1 MADTHKK
8 KFNFKLFFR
17 STLLFVL
24 IGVVG
29 VALITAAKNG
39 WDFISKPQ
47 FEDDDDV
54 VQYESLDP
62 VDKKSGKLTML
73 LAGTDAGGSRT
84 DTIMVAVYH
93 LDEGKVDILSIPRD
107 TRVLIN
113 GKYRKINSANVYGGT
128 DLLIQTI
135 RDTFGIG
142 INYYAVITNTGFVE
156 VIDALGGVDFD
167 EPHDMDY
174 DDPVQDLHIHLKKGM
189 QHLDGKQAEG
199 VVRWRKNNTGSSGG
213 DVPRVK
219 TQQAFIKALVEQK
232 LTLSNI
238 GKIDE
243 IYKVLSEHLNTNVTI
258 KDVLGLVPNLKEL
271 DTNNVN
277 MYLLPG
283 DGKTISGASFFLY
296 EQEEA
301 QRIIREDMGL
311 TNAVVK
317 PCNTGK

>member
-1 MADTHKK
+1 MADTHNKG
-8 KFNFKLFFR
+8 FNFKLFFR

-24 IGVVG
+24 IGVVA
-29 VALITAAKNG
+29 VALVTAAKNG
-39 WDFISKPQ
+39 WDFINKPQ
-47 FEDDDDV
+47 FGDEDDV
-54 VQYESLDP
+54 VQYENLEP
-62 VDKKSGKLTML
+62 VDKKSGKITML

-93 LDEGKVDILSIPRD
+93 LDEGKIDILSIPRD

-156 VIDALGGVDFD
+156 VIDALDGVDFYV
-167 EPHDMDY
+167 PHDMNY
-174 DDPVQDLHIHLKKGM
+174 DDPVQNLHIHLKEGM

-213 DVPRVK
+213 DIPRVK
-219 TQQAFIKALVEQK
+219 TQQDFIKALIEQK

-238 GKIDE
+238 NKIGDL
-243 IYKVLSEHLNTNVTI
+243 YKVLTEHLNTNVTI
-258 KDVLGLVPNLKEL
+258 KDALGLVPNLQEFN
-271 DTNNVN
+271 TENVN
-277 MYLLPG
+277 MYQLPG

-311 TNAVVK
+311 ADAVVK

>member
-1 MADTHKK
+1 MAKANK
-8 KFNFKLFFR
+8 SRFNFKLFFR

-24 IGVVG
+24 IGIVG
-29 VALITAAKNG
+29 IGIFSAAKNG
-39 WDFISKPQ
+39 WDFISQPQ
-47 FEDDDDV
+47 FTDEGDV
-54 VQYESLDP
+54 VQYESLEP
-62 VDKKSGKLTML
+62 VDMDSGKITIL

-84 DTIMVAVYH
+84 DTIMVGVYH
-93 LDEGKVDILSIPRD
+93 FEEGRIDMLSIPRD

-156 VIDALGGVDFD
+156 VIDALGGVDFYV
-167 EPHDMDY
+167 PHDMDY
-174 DDPVQDLHIHLKKGM
+174 DDPTQDLHIHLKEGM

-213 DVPRVK
+213 DIPRVQ
-219 TQQAFIKALVEQK
+219 TQQDFMKALIEQK

-238 GKIDE
+238 DKIDDL
-243 IYKVLSEHLNTNVTI
+243 YSVLSEHLNTNVTI
-258 KDVLGLVPNLKEL
+258 RNVLELVPYLKKFNTE
-271 DTNNVN
+271 NVN
-277 MYLLPG
+277 MYQLPG
-283 DGKTISGASFFLY
+283 DGKTISGASFFVY

-311 TNAVVK
+311 TDAVVV
-317 PCNTGK
+317 PCNTGG